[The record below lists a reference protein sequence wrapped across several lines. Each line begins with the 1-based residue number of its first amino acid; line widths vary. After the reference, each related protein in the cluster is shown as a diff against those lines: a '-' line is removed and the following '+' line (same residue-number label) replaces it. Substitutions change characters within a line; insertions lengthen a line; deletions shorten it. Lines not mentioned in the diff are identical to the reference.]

1 MKIAYLDTIA
11 GISGDM
17 TLGAFVAAGVPLE
30 QLQSELEQLNLSG
43 YLLKTE
49 TVIRKGIAGIKLT
62 VEITNQ
68 PKYHRHLKD
77 IHQIIDKSNLSEKIK
92 DNSKKI
98 FYELAKAEANVH
110 NTTIEKI
117 HLHEV
122 GALDAIVDIVGTAI
136 CLDLLQIERVY
147 SSPVKLGSGGFVN
160 TEHGKMPIPT
170 PATVELLKG
179 YPTILTDIPFELTT
193 PTGAAIVKAL
203 SGGIIPFEKMK
214 IQNIG
219 YGAGSRDMGEI
230 PNLLRLFIAEL
241 PSGSSD
247 EDLVII
253 ETNIDDMNPEIYPYV
268 IEKLLEAGAHD
279 VYLVPVIM
287 KKGRPG
293 ILLSALT
300 SKSKLDTISE
310 IFFKQ
315 TTTLGLRIKEVG
327 RKKLFRTSKLLC
339 TSLGEVK
346 IKVIIQG
353 GKERIAPEF
362 EECKRLAN
370 QFNIPLI
377 EVYKIIEKEIAGKPE
392 SPEMMY

>member
-1 MKIAYLDTIA
+1 MRIAYLDTIS

-17 TLGAFVAAGVPLE
+17 TLGAFIAAGVSIENLK
-30 QLQSELEQLNLSG
+30 SELQKLGLSG
-43 YLLKTE
+43 FELRTE
-49 TVIRKGIAGIKLT
+49 AVTRKGIAAIKLT
-62 VEITNQ
+62 VEITDQ

-77 IHQIIDKSNLSEKIK
+77 IHQIIGGSSLNQKVKENA
-92 DNSKKI
+92 KKI
-98 FYELAKAEANVH
+98 FYELVVAEASVH
-110 NTTIEKI
+110 NSTIEKI
-117 HLHEV
+117 HFHEV

-136 CLDLLQIERVY
+136 CLDLLHIERIY
-147 SSPVKLGSGGFVN
+147 SSPIKLGSSGFAN

-170 PATVELLKG
+170 PATVELLKD
-179 YPTILTDIPFELTT
+179 YPIVLTDIPFELTT
-193 PTGAAIVKAL
+193 PTGAAIIKAL
-203 SGGIIPFEKMK
+203 SGGIITFEKMK
-214 IQNIG
+214 VQKIG

-230 PNLLRLFIAEL
+230 PNLLRLFVAEL
-241 PSGSSD
+241 LLGSSE
-247 EDLVII
+247 EDSVIV

-279 VYLVPVIM
+279 AYLIPIIM

-300 SKSKLDTISE
+300 SKSNLNNIAE
-310 IFFKQ
+310 VFFKQ

-327 RKKLFRTSKLLC
+327 RKKLLRSSKLLC

-346 IKVIIQG
+346 VKVVIDG
-353 GKERIAPEF
+353 GRERIVPEF
-362 EECKRLAN
+362 EECKRIAN
-370 QFNIPLI
+370 HFNIPLI

>member
-17 TLGAFVAAGVPLE
+17 TLGAFIAAGVPLA
-30 QLQSELEQLNLSG
+30 QLQGELEKLNLSG
-43 YLLKTE
+43 YLLKAE
-49 TVIRKGIAGIKLT
+49 TVIRNGIAGIKLT

-68 PKYHRHLKD
+68 PKYHRHLND
-77 IHQIIDKSNLSEKIK
+77 ICEIIDKSNLSEKIK

-98 FYELAKAEANVH
+98 FFELAKAEAKVH

-117 HLHEV
+117 HFHEV
-122 GALDAIVDIVGTAI
+122 GALDAIVDIVGTSI
-136 CLDLLQIERVY
+136 CLDILNVEKVF
-147 SSPVKLGSGGFVN
+147 SSPIKLGSGGFVD

-170 PATVELLKG
+170 PATVEILTG
-179 YPTILTDIPFELTT
+179 YPTLLTDIPFELTT

-203 SGGIIPFEKMK
+203 SGGTIQFEKMEV
-214 IQNIG
+214 QNVG

-230 PNLLRLFIAEL
+230 PNLLRLFIAKL
-241 PSGSSD
+241 DLDSAN

-253 ETNIDDMNPEIYPYV
+253 DTNIDDMNPEIYPYI

-279 VYLVPVIM
+279 AYLCPVIM

-293 ILLSALT
+293 ILLSALVN
-300 SKSKLDTISE
+300 KSKIEAISE

-315 TTTLGLRIKEVG
+315 TTTLGLRINEVG
-327 RKKLFRTSKLLC
+327 RKILFRTSKFLC

-346 IKVIIQG
+346 VKVIIQG
-353 GKERIAPEF
+353 SNERITPEF

-370 QFNIPLI
+370 QFKLPLI
-377 EVYKIIEKEIAGKPE
+377 EVYKIIEKEIASKHKFPE
-392 SPEMMY
+392 LK